1 MDKIMSDLIM
11 FDFQHFYQKIAKELP
26 DDCKVC
32 EVGVAN
38 GDSALFLA
46 QELNRLGKKFKLYM
60 VDNMDYGGYVQMK
73 TIYQNIIKSG
83 LGEFIEVVPFASLHA
98 TEFFNDGYL
107 DFCYIDSSHTYE
119 ETKKEIRAW
128 YPKVK
133 DGNIL
138 SGHDYNAPEV
148 QQAVN
153 EVVPKV
159 FVRDEINGQ
168 HFNPEEVLQNEE
180 TLNGWGLWWFR
191 KQWYLKLNK
200 EI

>member
-1 MDKIMSDLIM
+1 MDKIMSELVM
-11 FDFQHFYQKIAKELP
+11 FDFQQFYQRIAKELP
-26 DDCKVC
+26 NDCKVC

-38 GDSALFLA
+38 GDSAIYLA
-46 QELNRLGKKFKLYM
+46 QEINRLGKKFKLYM
-60 VDNMDYGGYVQMK
+60 VDNMDYGGYLQMK

-83 LGEFIEVVPFASLHA
+83 LGEFIEVVPFESLEA
-98 TEFFNDGYL
+98 VKLINDVYL

-133 DGNIL
+133 DENIL

-148 QQAVN
+148 RQAVD

-159 FVRDEINGQ
+159 FVRDELNGQ
-168 HFNPEEVLQNEE
+168 SFNPENILHSED
-180 TLNGWGLWWFR
+180 TLNEWGLWWFR

-200 EI
+200 

>member
-1 MDKIMSDLIM
+1 M
-11 FDFQHFYQKIAKELP
+11 FDFPHFYQRIAKELP
-26 DDCKVC
+26 DDCKIC
-32 EVGVAN
+32 EVGVAD

-60 VDNMDYGGYVQMK
+60 VDNMDYGKYLQMK

-83 LGEFIEVVPFASLHA
+83 LGEFIEVVPFGSLEA
-98 TEFFNDGYL
+98 AEMFNDGYL

-133 DGNIL
+133 DEYIL
-138 SGHDYNAPEV
+138 AGHDYNADEV
-148 QQAVN
+148 RRAVE

-159 FVRDEINGQ
+159 FVRDDIGDRS
-168 HFNPEEVLQNEE
+168 FNPENVLQSED
-180 TLNGWGLWWFR
+180 TLNNFGVWFFR

-200 EI
+200 

>member
-1 MDKIMSDLIM
+1 MDKIMSELVM
-11 FDFQHFYQKIAKELP
+11 FDFQQFYQRIAKELP
-26 DDCKVC
+26 NDCKVC

-38 GDSALFLA
+38 GDSAIYLA
-46 QELNRLGKKFKLYM
+46 QEINRLGKKFKLYM
-60 VDNMDYGGYVQMK
+60 VDNMDYGGYLQMK

-83 LGEFIEVVPFASLHA
+83 LGEFIEVVPFESLEA
-98 TEFFNDGYL
+98 VKLINDVYL
-107 DFCYIDSSHTYE
+107 DFCYNDSSHTYE

-133 DGNIL
+133 DENIL

-148 QQAVN
+148 RQAVD

-159 FVRDEINGQ
+159 FVRDELNGQ
-168 HFNPEEVLQNEE
+168 SFNPENILHSED
-180 TLNGWGLWWFR
+180 TLNEWGLWWFR

-200 EI
+200 

>member
-1 MDKIMSDLIM
+1 MDKIMSELIM
-11 FDFQHFYQKIAKELP
+11 FDFQQFYQRIAKELP
-26 DDCKVC
+26 NNCKVC

-38 GDSALFLA
+38 GDSAIYLA
-46 QELNRLGKKFKLYM
+46 QEINRLGKKFKLYM
-60 VDNMDYGGYVQMK
+60 VDNMDYGGYLQMK

-83 LGEFIEVVPFASLHA
+83 LGEFIEVVPFESLEA
-98 TEFFNDGYL
+98 VKLFNDGYF

-133 DGNIL
+133 DENIL

-148 QQAVN
+148 RQAVD

-159 FVRDEINGQ
+159 FVRDELNGQ
-168 HFNPEEVLQNEE
+168 SFNPENILHSED
-180 TLNGWGLWWFR
+180 TLNEWGLWWFR

-200 EI
+200 

>member
-1 MDKIMSDLIM
+1 MSDFLM
-11 FDFQHFYQKIAKELP
+11 FDFPHFYQRIAKELP

-32 EVGVAN
+32 EVGVAD

-60 VDNMDYGGYVQMK
+60 VDNMDYGKYLQMK

-83 LGEFIEVVPFASLHA
+83 LGEFIEVVPFGSLEAS
-98 TEFFNDGYL
+98 EMFNDGYL

-133 DGNIL
+133 DEYIL
-138 SGHDYNAPEV
+138 AGHDYNADEV
-148 QQAVN
+148 RRAVE
-153 EVVPKV
+153 EVVPRV
-159 FVRDEINGQ
+159 FVRDDIGDRS
-168 HFNPEEVLQNEE
+168 FNPENVLQSEA
-180 TLNGWGLWWFR
+180 TLNDFGVWWFR

-200 EI
+200 